1 MELPEELIASGT
13 NTTTKNAHKNRFVT
27 MQSDQNKF
35 KILFIWDMAGIG
47 SRIAQYINSHGLGTA
62 YVIHRKA
69 ADRFSIVSQYSFN
82 VVVDSSILVYYL
94 HVMWHLMTFRP
105 NIIHV
110 NSLRWGVILA
120 RVLRPRTPILMH
132 FHGSDIRKRTIPRWI
147 SPFVT
152 KMIVSTRDL
161 VREGVDYFGYP
172 TE

>member
-1 MELPEELIASGT
+1 
-13 NTTTKNAHKNRFVT
+13 
-27 MQSDQNKF
+27 MQMDQNKF
-35 KILFIWDMAGIG
+35 KILFIWDVAGIG
-47 SRIAQYINSHGLGTA
+47 SRIAQYINSHDLGFG

-69 ADRFSIVSQYSFN
+69 ADQFDIVGQYSFN
-82 VVVDSSILVYYL
+82 VVVDSSVLVYYL

-120 RVLRPRTPILMH
+120 RLFRPLTPILIH
-132 FHGSDIRKRTIPRWI
+132 FHGSDIRNGSITRWL
-147 SPFVT
+147 SLFAT

-161 VREGVDYFGYP
+161 VREDVIYFGYP